1 MFPNWADRVE
11 SRKDKWKLL
20 VDLHVSRWEEWE
32 NYINNLK
39 AAGFSEISRSE
50 RDWGKMLVK
59 LGETGVI
66 QGNVEYDFLAGLS
79 NRFRKIK
86 KKKKKGRKREYRKKH
101 VAWATRT
108 LKRKD
113 DYILLDASFGS
124 LNTPS
129 DLDVNVISTTP
140 FAFQE
145 WMRFTR
151 AFVKSRENN
160 KKKEYAASFCEYWDS
175 NFYYEPGVWDGEDVV
190 PLTKL
195 LMGEGFVWT
204 TKDTALYELQCVKA
218 YCDAYE
224 KGKSI
229 RVDGRVSIP
238 RPDQMDVGREQSV
251 YKTSLYFAEMFRLAY
266 EEYAKSKSESSAD
279 QVRYAYLKYAVTKIE
294 GLVSVTSLAVCS
306 VFGPDVF
313 NKYLLKEVKKLEPY
327 MYAIAGYEMVR
338 NLRMHSHDGK
348 YKSKYAN
355 RLRFALYDTPGL
367 CKLCRKLPR
376 FTSEGTVDVK
386 KLKEALSMKK
396 SNEAVLSSKKDPMTN
411 SIAVFLDFM
420 DNKSDYGDQV
430 CPYANESNKNRWI
443 RNLNGTLKDLCD
455 RAYDYIDGVIKEET
469 SNKSRGVDYVGKL
482 LIEDS

>member
-11 SRKDKWKLL
+11 SKGKDYKSL

-50 RDWGKMLVK
+50 RKWETMLEK
-59 LGETGVI
+59 I
-66 QGNVEYDFLAGLS
+66 SDKDSVEYKFLANL
-79 NRFRKIK
+79 NLKVRKVK
-86 KKKKKGRKREYRKKH
+86 KKKKKGRKREYRKKR

-108 LKRKD
+108 LQRKD

-124 LNTPS
+124 LNIPS

-145 WMRFTR
+145 WMKFTR
-151 AFVKSRENN
+151 DFVKSRENN

-204 TKDTALYELQCVKA
+204 TKDTASYELQCVKA

-238 RPDQMDVGREQSV
+238 RPEQMDVDREQSV
-251 YKTSLYFAEMFRLAY
+251 YATGLYFAEMFRRAY
-266 EEYAKSKSESSAD
+266 DEYAKGGSAD

-306 VFGPDVF
+306 VFGPDVYR
-313 NKYLLKEVKKLEPY
+313 KYLLKEVDLKPY

-338 NLRMHSHDGK
+338 NLRMHSHAGK

-367 CKLCRKLPR
+367 CKKCRKLER
-376 FTSEGTVDVK
+376 FVDVEG
-386 KLKEALSMKK
+386 LKEDLSVKK
-396 SNEAVLSSKKDPMTN
+396 SNEALLSTMTK

-420 DNKSDYGDQV
+420 DDKSVYVDDQGEEQA
-430 CPYANESNKNRWI
+430 CPYVNNEKMWI

-469 SNKSRGVDYVGKL
+469 SNKSKGVDYVGKL

>member
-11 SRKDKWKLL
+11 SKGPDSKSL
-20 VDLHVSRWEEWE
+20 VDLHVSRWNEWE

-50 RDWGKMLVK
+50 RDWGKMRLK
-59 LGETGVI
+59 I
-66 QGNVEYDFLAGLS
+66 SDKDSVEYKFLAGLS
-79 NRFRKIK
+79 EKKRKIR
-86 KKKKKGRKREYRKKH
+86 KKKKKGRKREYRKKR

-129 DLDVNVISTTP
+129 DLDVNVVSTTP

-145 WMRFTR
+145 WMKFTR
-151 AFVKSRENN
+151 AFVKSREKVKNGKKN
-160 KKKEYAASFCEYWDS
+160 KKEYAASFCEYWDS

-195 LMGEGFVWT
+195 LMDEGFVWT

-224 KGKSI
+224 KGKNI
-229 RVDGRVSIP
+229 RVEGRVSVP
-238 RPDQMDVGREQSV
+238 RPEQMDVDREQGC
-251 YKTSLYFAEMFRLAY
+251 YRNSLYFAEMFRRAY
-266 EEYAKSKSESSAD
+266 EEYAKGGSAD

-294 GLVSVTSLAVCS
+294 GLVSVTSLAVCG
-306 VFGPDVF
+306 VFGDDVYS
-313 NKYLLKEVKKLEPY
+313 KYLLKEVDLEPY

-338 NLRMHSHDGK
+338 NLRMHSHAGK

-355 RLRFALYDTPGL
+355 RLRYALYDTPGL
-367 CKLCRKLPR
+367 CKKCRKLER
-376 FTSEGTVDVK
+376 FVDVDG
-386 KLKEALSMKK
+386 LKEELSVKK
-396 SNEAVLSSKKDPMTN
+396 SNKALLSTMTK

-420 DNKSDYGDQV
+420 DDKSDYGEQV
-430 CPYANESNKNRWI
+430 CPYVNNSDKWLA
-443 RNLNGTLKDLCD
+443 NLNGTLKDLCD

-469 SNKSRGVDYVGKL
+469 SNKSKGVDYVGKL
-482 LIEDS
+482 IEDS

>member
-11 SRKDKWKLL
+11 SKGKDYKSL

-50 RDWGKMLVK
+50 RKWETMLEK
-59 LGETGVI
+59 I
-66 QGNVEYDFLAGLS
+66 SDKDSVEYNFLANL
-79 NRFRKIK
+79 NLRMRKVK
-86 KKKKKGRKREYRKKH
+86 KKKKKGRKREYRKKR

-145 WMRFTR
+145 WMKFTR

-175 NFYYEPGVWDGEDVV
+175 NFYYEPGVWDGKDVV

-195 LMGEGFVWT
+195 LMGEDFVWT
-204 TKDTALYELQCVKA
+204 TKDTASYELQCVKA

-238 RPDQMDVGREQSV
+238 RPEQMDVDREQSV
-251 YKTSLYFAEMFRLAY
+251 YTTGLYFAEMFRRAY
-266 EEYAKSKSESSAD
+266 EEYAKGGSAD

-306 VFGPDVF
+306 VFGEDVF

-355 RLRFALYDTPGL
+355 RLQYALYDTPGL
-367 CKLCRKLPR
+367 CDKCAKLGRFKL
-376 FTSEGTVDVK
+376 EGTVDV
-386 KLKEALSMKK
+386 KEALSMKK
-396 SNEAVLSSKKDPMTN
+396 SNDAVLSSKKDPMTDP
-411 SIAVFLDFM
+411 IAVFLDFM
-420 DNKSDYGDQV
+420 DDKTDYGGKV
-430 CPYANESNKNRWI
+430 CPYATESNKEKWI

-469 SNKSRGVDYVGKL
+469 SNKSKGVDYVGKL
-482 LIEDS
+482 VE